1 MSTGVA
7 QSTVEEV
14 IDQFV
19 SEDKVFSAFDVTK
32 AIRDNGDARHYNVKK
47 IVHDL
52 YLNGLLGNN
61 TYDRQVIVLDCGN
74 DDHDVWVY
82 FPYSKSAYDHPLAR
96 KQTVQV
102 GIDTDDDTDGVTV
115 TVTDE
120 HRIQIPQKV
129 LKQVQPDQLSGSYD
143 LSFNGNV
150 ILRKAES
157 DGRVRITDTSTPAGA
172 ELSVVVNGNTI
183 EISPK

>member
-19 SEDKVFSAFDVTK
+19 SEDGVFSAFDVTK
-32 AIRDNGDARHYNVKK
+32 KIRESGDARHYNVKK

-52 YLNGLLGNN
+52 YLSGQLGNN
-61 TYDRQVIVLDCGN
+61 TYSRELVQFDLGH
-74 DDHDVWVY
+74 DDADVWVY
-82 FPYSKSAYDHPLAR
+82 FPHTKSAYDHPLAK

-102 GIDTDDDTDGVTV
+102 GINTDDDSDGVTV
-115 TVTDE
+115 SVAAE
-120 HRIQIPQKV
+120 HRIQIPRKV
-129 LKQVQPDQLSGSYD
+129 LKQVTVTSTDEYKISC
-143 LSFNGNV
+143 NGITV
-150 ILRKAES
+150 FRKAEA
-157 DGRVRITDTSTPAGA
+157 DGRVRITESDYVLGTRLDVT
-172 ELSVVVNGNTI
+172 VNGNTI